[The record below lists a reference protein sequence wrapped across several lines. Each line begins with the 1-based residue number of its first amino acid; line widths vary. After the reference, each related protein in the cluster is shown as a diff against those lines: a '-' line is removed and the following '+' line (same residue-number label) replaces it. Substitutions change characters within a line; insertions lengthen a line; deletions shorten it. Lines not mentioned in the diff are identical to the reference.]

1 MKSSFV
7 RIPPERGLHFKKKS
21 LRIRLPL
28 RFENIYAKIKE
39 KLVGKG
45 IGIMTEDKL
54 TKGLPARIILETTII
69 QEEEVFKHSFDEM
82 GRIVLMNDNY
92 YIRFEEEQ
100 DGAKH
105 TNLIKVQPNGTV
117 QLTRHGANKTIMVFN
132 DQEDTYTKYATPTG
146 IMPLRVKTNRL
157 KTGYNDQPF
166 AGEVEVDY
174 VIYLEDYPLGTYQLR
189 LRFTT

>member
-1 MKSSFV
+1 M
-7 RIPPERGLHFKKKS
+7 
-21 LRIRLPL
+21 
-28 RFENIYAKIKE
+28 
-39 KLVGKG
+39 
-45 IGIMTEDKL
+45 MTHDKL
-54 TKGLPARIILETTII
+54 TKGLPARIILETTIV

-100 DGAKH
+100 DGEKIS
-105 TNLIKVQPNGTV
+105 NLIKLQRDGTV
-117 QLTRHGANKTIMVFN
+117 NLTRYGENQTRLVFN
-132 DQEDTYTKYATPTG
+132 HQEDTFTKYATPTG
-146 IMPLRVKTNRL
+146 IMSLRVKTNRL
-157 KTGYNDQPF
+157 EMGYNDQPF